1 MESRVSNLVTSLMTK
16 VLNVRL
22 DNKNNYDEGSATNGN
37 GGIVIIVVARV
48 LLDFLGHNVD
58 KLPWLKS
65 QIQTN

>member
-1 MESRVSNLVTSLMTK
+1 MTK

-22 DNKNNYDEGSATNGN
+22 DNKHYDEAATN
-37 GGIVIIVVARV
+37 GGIVMIVARV

>member
-1 MESRVSNLVTSLMTK
+1 MTK

-22 DNKNNYDEGSATNGN
+22 DNKNYDEAAATNG
-37 GGIVIIVVARV
+37 GGIVMIVARV

-58 KLPWLKS
+58 KLPWLNS